1 MQEGLAFTSSPTND
15 SSKREVQREVRSL
28 ERPAT
33 KIQGSS
39 NKSSADF
46 GDERERA
53 NTANQASMS
62 AEPSAGDEAIRAP
75 PSSKSVWDDSE
86 VEVQEPMS
94 ESSTELDRD
103 SWQDTQRK
111 TSVDSA
117 EQPSRQE
124 DTELGIFRPDEL

>member
-1 MQEGLAFTSSPTND
+1 MQEGLALTSSPTNA
-15 SSKREVQREVRSL
+15 SSKREVQREVGSL

-33 KIQGSS
+33 KTQRSS
-39 NKSSADF
+39 NESSIDF
-46 GDERERA
+46 SDEQETV
-53 NTANQASMS
+53 NTANEASMS
-62 AEPSAGDEAIRAP
+62 AEPSAGDKAIRAP
-75 PSSKSVWDDSE
+75 PSSVSMWDDPE
-86 VEVQEPMS
+86 VEVQEPLS

-111 TSVDSA
+111 TSIDSA